1 MPEARKRVP
10 CHAGSLKKLA
20 LLSKHIERL
29 MEHIKHEAVAKAR
42 AVSYRRK
49 TFRER
54 NLLRCVRPAKQTAR
68 LHAYLSREGR

>member
-1 MPEARKRVP
+1 MCPLWIG
-10 CHAGSLKKLA
+10 CAGALKKLA

-42 AVSYRRK
+42 AQAYKRK

-54 NLLRCVRPAKQTAR
+54 DLLR
-68 LHAYLSREGR
+68 YEGRN